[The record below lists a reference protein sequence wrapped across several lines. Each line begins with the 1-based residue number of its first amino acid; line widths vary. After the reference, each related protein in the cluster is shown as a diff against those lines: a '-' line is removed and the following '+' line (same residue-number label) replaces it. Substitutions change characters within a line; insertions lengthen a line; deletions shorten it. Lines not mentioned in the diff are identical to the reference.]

1 MMRLPLIGFGATLAL
16 MLMLWRRQLTTRNAT
31 SVDVAWSW
39 SVAGLFVFYGVLANG
54 DPARRALVALLGAVW
69 GGRLGW
75 YLWSARVRVH
85 ESEDGRYAALRREW
99 GADAPA
105 RFFRLYVA
113 QAVAATLCSLPGLA
127 AMRGGP
133 LDAWAVAGAAVWLVA
148 VAGESFAD
156 AQLAAFRADPTTR
169 GGVCRVGLWRFSR
182 HPNYFFEWLHWCAYV
197 LIGHGAWIT
206 WLGPIGML
214 WLLTRVTG
222 IPHTERQALRSRGDA
237 YRAYMRTTSAFVP
250 WPPRREA

>member
-1 MMRLPLIGFGATLAL
+1 MILLPVAGFGLTLAV
-16 MLMLWRRQLTTRNAT
+16 MLVLWRRQEATRNAT

-39 SVAGLFVFYGVLANG
+39 SVAGLFIFYGLFADG
-54 DPARRALVALLGAVW
+54 DPVRRALVAALGAGW

-75 YLWSARVRVH
+75 YLWSARVRMA
-85 ESEDGRYAALRREW
+85 EGEDGRYAALRREW
-99 GADAPA
+99 GTDGSA

-133 LDAWAVAGAAVWLVA
+133 VDGWVAAGVAVWLVA
-148 VAGESFAD
+148 VAGESLAD
-156 AQLAAFRADPTTR
+156 AQLGAFRADPANR
-169 GGVCRVGLWRFSR
+169 GGVCQVGLWRYSR
-182 HPNYFFEWLHWCAYV
+182 HPNYFFEWLHWWSYV
-197 LIGHGAWIT
+197 FIAQGAWLT

-237 YRAYMRTTSAFVP
+237 YRAYVRTTSAFIP

>member
-1 MMRLPLIGFGATLAL
+1 
-16 MLMLWRRQLTTRNAT
+16 
-31 SVDVAWSW
+31 
-39 SVAGLFVFYGVLANG
+39 
-54 DPARRALVALLGAVW
+54 
-69 GGRLGW
+69 
-75 YLWSARVRVH
+75 
-85 ESEDGRYAALRREW
+85 
-99 GADAPA
+99 
-105 RFFRLYVA
+105 
-113 QAVAATLCSLPGLA
+113 
-127 AMRGGP
+127 
-133 LDAWAVAGAAVWLVA
+133 
-148 VAGESFAD
+148 
-156 AQLAAFRADPTTR
+156 
-169 GGVCRVGLWRFSR
+169 VGLWRFSR